1 MSSNDVLTFRQAAAQ
16 LTESTGN
23 VWRVSDI
30 YRGVR
35 AEQIP
40 VVTVGR
46 KRFIPAAWVA
56 DPLGW
61 IEGGS

>member
-1 MSSNDVLTFRQAAAQ
+1 MSTNNVLTFRQAAEQ
-16 LTESTGN
+16 LTESTGD

-30 YRGVR
+30 YRGVK

-46 KRFIPAAWVA
+46 KRGIPAAWVA

-61 IEGGS
+61 TEGES